1 MPVFC
6 AACGCNNRRSIE
18 TKSRGITF
26 HKFPRVID
34 LRRQWEVAVRRE
46 GFVATESSKICS
58 EHFKPDDFDRTGQI
72 VRLRDGVTPTVF
84 SFSSHLKRPVVKRS
98 TKPSRKAVENLP
110 VDLSQHIPEREP
122 QSNDDHSYDL
132 PRSPTYLQARLRE
145 ALGRVKT
152 LQREKLNAKARE
164 RRAKKTIM
172 SLLED
177 LKEKNRINEELKD
190 RLDFHSGGISV
201 NMAARRKTNEKKTS
215 KKRKKRCVNQDQND
229 DKETE
234 RKQTDHETSEARDD
248 ATVAKRRRTANS
260 DASDVIGD
268 LTKNESL
275 EGLPTPTEE
284 EDLTPEERRVAERK
298 LKKLRRKAE
307 KQKQKEMGKK
317 EAEPSK
323 TSSAQTQAL
332 EYLTCWSEKREE
344 WKFQKT
350 RQVWLLQ
357 HMYDSEK
364 VSDAH
369 FKVLLSYLEGLRGV
383 ARDTTAKKAEAIV
396 RFGEGPEE
404 VKGGATDSQKTLRAR
419 EVVQILS

>member
-234 RKQTDHETSEARDD
+234 RKQTDHE
-248 ATVAKRRRTANS
+248 
-260 DASDVIGD
+260 
-268 LTKNESL
+268 SL